1 VSLCM
6 TNVNALF
13 VVNAPAV
20 RTTLLVAVVMT
31 ADKLELSWQRV
42 SWLVGATIHTMNI

>member
-31 ADKLELSWQRV
+31 ADKLELLAGKEFHGLLAQRY
-42 SWLVGATIHTMNI
+42 IQ